1 MQASRETFGNR
12 FAVVMAMAGSAIGLG
27 NIWRFPYIVGEGGG
41 AAFIIVYLFSSFFLS
56 LPILLSEA
64 VIGRRTGAN
73 TYGAMEKLAPGTG
86 WKWMGLLTVISPLI
100 ILSYYSV
107 VGGWSVDFFAKSLTF
122 SFIEESGEQV
132 SSLFG
137 RFISSVWG
145 PLACHTVFLGLT
157 ALIVVGGVKGGIEK
171 FSKITMPVLFFLI
184 LLMVAYSLSL
194 PGSKAGVDYLLR
206 PDFSK
211 LDVHA
216 VASAMGQSFFSLSLG
231 VGTMLTYSSYV
242 NKQENLIYTGVGT
255 AIFDLL
261 FALIA
266 GFAVMPAVFAV
277 GLEPA
282 GGPGLVFSTLPYI
295 FAQIGISAPWL
306 SGIVSILFFLSILV
320 AALTSSISMLE
331 VGVAFLVEEKG
342 LSRKRAIGL
351 LFLAAWLL
359 GCLCSLSFG
368 PLSEVKLLGNT
379 IFEFCDKLTSNFL
392 MTFGGL
398 LFTVFVGWKMKKSEV
413 YDELTNGGTLRP
425 NVRCFGVLYF
435 IIRYLAP
442 AVIGIIFVTN
452 LLG

>member
-100 ILSYYSV
+100 ILSYYSI

-122 SFIEESGEQV
+122 SFIGESGEQV

-184 LLMVAYSLSL
+184 
-194 PGSKAGVDYLLR
+194 
-206 PDFSK
+206 
-211 LDVHA
+211 
-216 VASAMGQSFFSLSLG
+216 
-231 VGTMLTYSSYV
+231 
-242 NKQENLIYTGVGT
+242 
-255 AIFDLL
+255 
-261 FALIA
+261 
-266 GFAVMPAVFAV
+266 
-277 GLEPA
+277 
-282 GGPGLVFSTLPYI
+282 
-295 FAQIGISAPWL
+295 
-306 SGIVSILFFLSILV
+306 
-320 AALTSSISMLE
+320 
-331 VGVAFLVEEKG
+331 
-342 LSRKRAIGL
+342 
-351 LFLAAWLL
+351 
-359 GCLCSLSFG
+359 C
-368 PLSEVKLLGNT
+368 
-379 IFEFCDKLTSNFL
+379 
-392 MTFGGL
+392 
-398 LFTVFVGWKMKKSEV
+398 
-413 YDELTNGGTLRP
+413 
-425 NVRCFGVLYF
+425 
-435 IIRYLAP
+435 
-442 AVIGIIFVTN
+442 
-452 LLG
+452 